1 MNNNPCNIP
10 FIFIQL
16 VFTCCIYYLPVYI
29 KLNLHLLKGLVRTL
43 QMFAYCAIQ
52 PIAGAT
58 KFVKYGQYWCK
69 TEKET

>member
-1 MNNNPCNIP
+1 MQHPIH
-10 FIFIQL
+10 IHAAGSRL
-16 VFTCCIYYLPVYI
+16 YLLSSYIYI
-29 KLNLHLLKGLVRTL
+29 LNLHLLKGLVRTL

-58 KFVKYGQYWCK
+58 KFVKYGQYRCK